1 MSKALVLSKE
11 NYDAN
16 VKKLLTS
23 EFKIQNVMDVPHISK
38 IVVSTSLGADAQDKN
53 YFAAVKN
60 IMRLIT
66 GQECVLVK
74 TKKSVATFKTRQG
87 MNSGYK
93 VTLRRN
99 NMYDFLDRLIYVN
112 LPRIKDFRGFSPSAV
127 DSSFSFHIGIR
138 DVTVFHE
145 VDYGMISRPFGI
157 SITFHIK
164 KSKSKEQTIQLLK
177 KMLIPI
183 K

>member
-1 MSKALVLSKE
+1 MSKSLVLSKE
-11 NYDAN
+11 NYAQN
-16 VKKLLTS
+16 VKPFLVN
-23 EFKIQNVMDVPHISK
+23 EFKIQNVMDIPHIKK
-38 IVVSTSLGADAQDKN
+38 IVISTSLGADAQDKN

-74 TKKSVATFKTRQG
+74 MKKSVSAFKTRAG

-93 VTLRRN
+93 VTLRRD
-99 NMYDFLDRLIYVN
+99 NMYSFLDRLVYVN
-112 LPRIKDFRGFSPSAV
+112 LPRIRDFKGFNSSSV
-127 DSSFSFHIGIR
+127 DSSFNFNIGIK

-157 SITFHIK
+157 
-164 KSKSKEQTIQLLK
+164 
-177 KMLIPI
+177 
-183 K
+183 